1 MYFSKIINLKNT
13 NYNSITNESLQ
24 KRSPILRNIKNYL
37 FFSDTLKDP
46 TNPNNLYVAL
56 NNNNRLLYDRN
67 DMNNLK
73 DTRRKYNLINY
84 RSIINKRKRFQVYT
98 SEEELDTNII
108 DNFFN
113 TMKIQEKKENFFKN
127 RKLYT
132 FRDKNL
138 STNSNI
144 NYYYTNP
151 NNLKIKEKTFNFSKK
166 KNKTFNEEIRF
177 NQNAKNN
184 NITISS
190 SVYNKKFY
198 EKISN
203 KNLNKTEFPNIEIMK
218 KNFENLASK
227 VDELSNNLEKNKI
240 NIKLNEENENDI
252 KMNKANRT
260 TFIKV
265 KDKDK
270 AKDKDKFK
278 NKEKDKDVLIN
289 DYIYEDTNINFLKN
303 QKYFNQY
310 LDKLNTYKFKHKT
323 INKFFERKEEQIK
336 NNPDS
341 KFNLRKETE
350 RPLFRKRAG
359 YENYNQLKLFNKVKE
374 FKNRLSSN
382 IDKDI
387 FKVFNQNI

>member
-13 NYNSITNESLQ
+13 NNHSITNESLK

-37 FFSDTLKDP
+37 FFSDTLKDQ

-56 NNNNRLLYDRN
+56 NNNRLLYDRN

-73 DTRRKYNLINY
+73 DTRRKYNLKNY

-166 KNKTFNEEIRF
+166 KNKTFNEEIHF
-177 NQNAKNN
+177 TQNGKNN

-190 SVYNKKFY
+190 SVDNKKFY

-227 VDELSNNLEKNKI
+227 VDELSNNFEKNKI

-265 KDKDK
+265 KDK
-270 AKDKDKFK
+270 AKDKDKIK
-278 NKEKDKDVLIN
+278 NKEKDKDALNN